1 MAEFNA
7 KRVGR
12 KDSINKYYLCR
23 TILCFNAAIM
33 HDLLKQVSR
42 SFYLTLRILPRSIRS
57 QLSLAYLLARAADTV
72 ADTQLVNLPLRRDA
86 LLQIRRSIME
96 ACEARDSRLPD
107 FGEFAE
113 AHRTIEG
120 QGTPAEKALLEKLGE
135 LLTFLRGF
143 SPEDRKRIR
152 TVLDVITQGQDMDL
166 VRFGDASADRIV
178 ALKTNKELDTYTYQ
192 VAGCVGEFWTDM
204 CLAHVFPKA
213 SLDDAM
219 LHANGIRFGKG
230 LQLVNILRDLPRDL
244 RHGRCYIPEEQLTK
258 HGLKAKD
265 LLNENR
271 ISEFRPLFNEYLSQA
286 EDHLTAGWHY
296 TTSLPFRHV
305 RIRLACSWPILIGM
319 QTLEKL
325 HGENILNDRL
335 HIHISQSDTR
345 RLILRTIL
353 LYPNPKFW
361 NRLVDAVRST

>member
-1 MAEFNA
+1 
-7 KRVGR
+7 
-12 KDSINKYYLCR
+12 
-23 TILCFNAAIM
+23 M

-72 ADTQLVNLPLRRDA
+72 ADTQLVDFSLRRDA
-86 LLQIRRSIME
+86 VLQIRKSIME
-96 ACEARDSRLPD
+96 ACEARDTDLPD

-120 QGTPAEKALLEKLGE
+120 QGTPAEKALLEKLGD
-135 LLTFLRGF
+135 LLTVLRGF

-152 TVLDVITQGQDMDL
+152 GVLDTITQGQEMDL
-166 VRFGDASADRIV
+166 IRFGDATADRIA
-178 ALKTNKELDTYTYQ
+178 ALRTNEELDTYTYQ

-204 CLAHVFPKA
+204 CRAHVFPKA
-213 SLDDAM
+213 SLDDAR
-219 LHANGIRFGKG
+219 LHADGIRFGKG

-244 RHGRCYIPEEQLTK
+244 RHGRCYIPEEQLAAQ
-258 HGLKAKD
+258 GLKAQD

-271 ISEFRPLFNEYLSQA
+271 ISEFRPLFNQYLSQA
-286 EDHLTAGWHY
+286 EAYLSAGWHY
-296 TTSLPFRHV
+296 TISLPFRHM

-319 QTLEKL
+319 QTIEKL

-353 LYPNPKFW
+353 LYPNTKSW
-361 NRLVDAVRST
+361 EKMLNCVRPGD